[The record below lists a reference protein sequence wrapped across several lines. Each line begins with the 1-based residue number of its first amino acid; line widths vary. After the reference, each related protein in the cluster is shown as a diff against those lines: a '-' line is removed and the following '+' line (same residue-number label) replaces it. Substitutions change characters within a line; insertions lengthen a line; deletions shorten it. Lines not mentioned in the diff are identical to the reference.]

1 MASSP
6 GLNALI
12 AQCRKLEA
20 ALRDEA
26 AQRPHDDPHNGPHN
40 GLNEGLNQSP
50 AAAAA
55 AASTAMHRFIADMDA
70 RRAPPGLWSP
80 LVLAV
85 LTMAGGI
92 GVGIGLLSLLLRPAG
107 PALAAFALVLAC
119 AVTALALAI
128 GVVAFMG
135 GYAFGLVLLKRT
147 ALTLAAAGALGL
159 IVWSQGDMRAV
170 GPVVALLGGA
180 GAWLLMNS
188 NAFYVFAGY
197 QMARRVMQARA
208 RRR

>member
-1 MASSP
+1 MAASP

-26 AQRPHDDPHNGPHN
+26 GREDGAAPER
-40 GLNEGLNQSP
+40 ERR
-50 AAAAA
+50 AAAT
-55 AASTAMHRFIADMDA
+55 STAMHRFIADMDA
-70 RRAPPGLWSP
+70 RQTPPGLWSP

-85 LTMAGGI
+85 LTMVGGI

-119 AVTALALAI
+119 AATALALAI

-135 GYAFGLVLLKRT
+135 GHAFGLVLLKRT
-147 ALTLAAAGALGL
+147 ALTLAASGALGL
-159 IVWSQGDMRAV
+159 IAWSQGDMRAV

-197 QMARRVMQARA
+197 QMARRVMQAQA

>member
-1 MASSP
+1 MAASP

-26 AQRPHDDPHNGPHN
+26 GREDGAAPEREHR
-40 GLNEGLNQSP
+40 
-50 AAAAA
+50 AAAT
-55 AASTAMHRFIADMDA
+55 STAMHRFIADVDA
-70 RRAPPGLWSP
+70 RQTPPGLWSP

-85 LTMAGGI
+85 LTMVGGI

-135 GYAFGLVLLKRT
+135 GHAFGLVLLKRT
-147 ALTLAAAGALGL
+147 ALTLAASGVLGL
-159 IVWSQGDMRAV
+159 IAWSQGDMRAV

-197 QMARRVMQARA
+197 QMARRVMRA

>member
-1 MASSP
+1 MAASP

-26 AQRPHDDPHNGPHN
+26 GREDGAAPER
-40 GLNEGLNQSP
+40 ERR
-50 AAAAA
+50 AAAT
-55 AASTAMHRFIADMDA
+55 STAMHRFIADMDA
-70 RRAPPGLWSP
+70 RQTPPGLWSP

-85 LTMAGGI
+85 LTMVGGI

-135 GYAFGLVLLKRT
+135 GHAFGLVLLKRT
-147 ALTLAAAGALGL
+147 ALTLAASGTLGL
-159 IVWSQGDMRAV
+159 IAWLQGDMRAV

-197 QMARRVMQARA
+197 QMARRVMQAQA

>member
-1 MASSP
+1 MAPSGP

-12 AQCRKLEA
+12 AQCRRLEA

-26 AQRPHDDPHNGPHN
+26 GAPDT
-40 GLNEGLNQSP
+40 S
-50 AAAAA
+50 A
-55 AASTAMHRFIADMDA
+55 AMHRFVAEMDA
-70 RRAPPGLWSP
+70 RAAPPGLWSP
-80 LVLAV
+80 LALAV
-85 LTMAGGI
+85 LTMVGGI

-135 GYAFGLVLLKRT
+135 GYGLGLVLLKRT
-147 ALTLAAAGALGL
+147 ALALATAGALGL
-159 IVWSQGDMRAV
+159 IAWSQGDMRAV

-188 NAFYVFAGY
+188 NAFYLFAGY
-197 QMARRVMQARA
+197 RMALRVMQAQA
-208 RRR
+208 RRP

>member
-1 MASSP
+1 MAPSGP

-12 AQCRKLEA
+12 AQCRRL
-20 ALRDEA
+20 EA
-26 AQRPHDDPHNGPHN
+26 AQRD
-40 GLNEGLNQSP
+40 
-50 AAAAA
+50 AAGQAGAPD
-55 AASTAMHRFIADMDA
+55 ASAAMHRFVAEKDA
-70 RRAPPGLWSP
+70 RAAPPGLWSP

-85 LTMAGGI
+85 LTMVGGI

-107 PALAAFALVLAC
+107 PAVAAFALVLAC
-119 AVTALALAI
+119 AVTALVLAI

-135 GYAFGLVLLKRT
+135 GHSLGLVLLKRT
-147 ALTLAAAGALGL
+147 ALTLAAAGGLGL
-159 IVWSQGDMRAV
+159 IAWSQGDMRAV

-197 QMARRVMQARA
+197 RVALRVMQVQA
-208 RRR
+208 RRP

>member
-26 AQRPHDDPHNGPHN
+26 GREDGAAPER
-40 GLNEGLNQSP
+40 ERR
-50 AAAAA
+50 AAAT
-55 AASTAMHRFIADMDA
+55 STAMHRFIADMDA
-70 RRAPPGLWSP
+70 RQTPPGLWSP

-85 LTMAGGI
+85 LTMVGGI

-135 GYAFGLVLLKRT
+135 GHAFGLVLLKRT
-147 ALTLAAAGALGL
+147 ALTLAASGALGL
-159 IVWSQGDMRAV
+159 IAWSQGDMRAV

-197 QMARRVMQARA
+197 QMARRVMQAQA

>member
-1 MASSP
+1 MAPSGP

-12 AQCRKLEA
+12 AQCRRLEA

-26 AQRPHDDPHNGPHN
+26 GAPD
-40 GLNEGLNQSP
+40 
-50 AAAAA
+50 
-55 AASTAMHRFIADMDA
+55 ASAAMHRFVAEMDA
-70 RRAPPGLWSP
+70 RAAPPGLWSP
-80 LVLAV
+80 LALAV
-85 LTMAGGI
+85 LTMVGGI

-119 AVTALALAI
+119 AVTALAI

-135 GYAFGLVLLKRT
+135 GYRLGLVLLKRT
-147 ALTLAAAGALGL
+147 ALTLAAAGGLGL
-159 IVWSQGDMRAV
+159 IAWSQGDMRAV

-197 QMARRVMQARA
+197 RVALRLMQAQARRP
-208 RRR
+208 